1 MDRRGQWV
9 DSLGHR
15 RRYPVARR
23 LRRRRLDRRCG
34 LPPGPAVWSILGVGD
49 YNFGDTTD
57 IPVPADY
64 DGDGTTDIAVFRP
77 GTGTWYVSGRDPI
90 QFGMDGDIPV
100 PADYD
105 GDGITDIAVFRP
117 STGTWFVRNQFN
129 ARWGQNGDVPI
140 PLDRDGDGRPE
151 LIVYRPSDG
160 TWYSNNP
167 ATGVVESVRWGI
179 ASDIP
184 VGRGAYWMSR

>member
-1 MDRRGQWV
+1 MASPWDLSG
-9 DSLGHR
+9 L
-15 RRYPVARR
+15 
-23 LRRRRLDRRCG
+23 LRMTSHCCRIAVVCMVG
-34 LPPGPAVWSILGVGD
+34 AVFATASAEAQPFPAE
-49 YNFGDTTD
+49 NFGDTTD

-64 DGDGTTDIAVFRP
+64 DGDG
-77 GTGTWYVSGRDPI
+77 
-90 QFGMDGDIPV
+90 
-100 PADYD
+100 
-105 GDGITDIAVFRP
+105 ITDIDVFRP

-167 ATGVVESVRWGI
+167 ATGLVESVRWGI